1 MVEHY
6 VRDVGVGGSNPLTPT
21 KQAHSTRSG
30 FAVSKGILY
39 IISAP
44 SGAGKTSLVRAV
56 VETLPDVVV
65 SVSHTTRKM
74 REGEVNGK
82 DYHFIDA
89 AQFEQMV
96 ADGDFLEHASVFG
109 NSYGTSRQH
118 IQDQLSSGKDVI
130 LEIDWQGAR
139 QIRQLLSECSSIY
152 ILPPSVQTLR
162 QRLRGREQDS
172 DDVIEARMHEAV
184 SEMTHY
190 AEFDYIVINDD
201 FDQARDEL
209 ASIFVSN
216 RLRLEHQ
223 QQNHT
228 ALLADLLKQNR

>member
-1 MVEHY
+1 M
-6 VRDVGVGGSNPLTPT
+6 N
-21 KQAHSTRSG
+21 
-30 FAVSKGILY
+30 KGTLY

-56 VETLPDVVV
+56 VDTLPDVVV
-65 SVSHTTRKM
+65 SVSHTTRNR
-74 REGEVNGK
+74 REGEVNAK
-82 DYHFIDA
+82 DYHFVDA
-89 AQFEQMV
+89 AQFQQMV

-139 QIRQLLSECSSIY
+139 QIRQLLSESSSIY
-152 ILPPSVQTLR
+152 ILPPSVQALR

-172 DDVIEARMHEAV
+172 DDVIEARMREAV
-184 SEMTHY
+184 SEMIHY

-201 FDQARDEL
+201 FEQARDEL
-209 ASIFVSN
+209 ASIFVCN
-216 RLRLEHQ
+216 RLRLDRQ
-223 QQNHT
+223 QQNH
-228 ALLADLLKQNR
+228 AELLADLLKQDI

>member
-1 MVEHY
+1 M
-6 VRDVGVGGSNPLTPT
+6 
-21 KQAHSTRSG
+21 
-30 FAVSKGILY
+30 SKGTLY

-56 VETLPDVVV
+56 VEMLPNVVV

-74 REGEVNGK
+74 RDGEVNGK

-109 NSYGTSRQH
+109 NSYGTSRAH

-139 QIRQLLSECSSIY
+139 QIRQLLSDSRSIY

-209 ASIFVSN
+209 ASIFVCN
-216 RLRLEHQ
+216 RLRLERQ
-223 QQNHT
+223 QQKHA
-228 ALLADLLKQNR
+228 ALLADLLRQDR

>member
-1 MVEHY
+1 M
-6 VRDVGVGGSNPLTPT
+6 
-21 KQAHSTRSG
+21 
-30 FAVSKGILY
+30 SKGTLY

-56 VETLPDVVV
+56 VEMLPDVVV

-74 REGEVNGK
+74 RDGEVDGA

-89 AQFEQMV
+89 RQFDEMV

-118 IQDQLSSGKDVI
+118 IQEQLESGRDVI

-139 QIRQLLSECSSIY
+139 QIRELLSDSRSIY
-152 ILPPSVQTLR
+152 ILPPSVQALR
-162 QRLRGREQDS
+162 ERLRAREQDS
-172 DDVIEARMHEAV
+172 DDVIEARMREAV
-184 SEMTHY
+184 SEMAHY

-209 ASIFVSN
+209 ASIFVCN
-216 RLRLEHQ
+216 RMRLEHQ
-223 QQNHT
+223 QQKH
-228 ALLADLLKQNR
+228 AELLADLLMQDT